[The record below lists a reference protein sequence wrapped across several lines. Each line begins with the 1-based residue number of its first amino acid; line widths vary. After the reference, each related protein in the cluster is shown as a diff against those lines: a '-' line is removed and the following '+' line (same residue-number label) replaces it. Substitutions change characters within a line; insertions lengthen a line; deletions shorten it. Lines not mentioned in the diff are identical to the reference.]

1 VVAAL
6 DSSKSFD
13 HRPLPAA
20 AKQPPR
26 FADRSRFRGYRG
38 GVIAMHRALARFVL
52 EPLDLVTA
60 ALLVLVFTFVWIA
73 SLPWL
78 CRFWQSVLQIGM
90 RMLAIHTQLGLTEHE
105 ITPYIRFAVP
115 FPRME
120 AFLPDAQ
127 TWWSSAVVVIVLF
140 AASFLFSKKFMPVM
154 YLLRAVLFIH
164 VTALAFFL
172 FLPAR
177 FSHSPDSYMEGL
189 TGYAIALIG
198 FVPALFG
205 LTYYI
210 FDFGIARKALL
221 TIITMIHLSLFV
233 PLQILLQAI
242 VLQKSVLFMPVLFI
256 VFGLPVNVLI
266 ILAFYS
272 WGMSWSFKNQRERER

>member
-1 VVAAL
+1 L
-6 DSSKSFD
+6 DSSNSSD
-13 HRPLPAA
+13 RRPFAA
-20 AKQPPR
+20 TAKQPPR

-60 ALLVLVFTFVWIA
+60 ALMVLLFTFGWFA
-73 SLPWL
+73 LLPQL
-78 CRFWQSVLQIGM
+78 CRFWQTVLETGM
-90 RMLAIHTQLGLTEHE
+90 RLLAMHTELGLTQYQ
-105 ITPYIRFAVP
+105 ITPYFRFAIP

-127 TWWSSAVVVIVLF
+127 TWWTSAAVVAVMFV
-140 AASFLFSKKFMPVM
+140 ASFFFSKQFMPVM

-164 VTALAFFL
+164 LTALLFFL

-189 TGYAIALIG
+189 TGYAIALIS

-210 FDFGIARKALL
+210 FDFGIVRKALI
-221 TIITMIHLSLFV
+221 TAITMGHLSLFV
-233 PLQILLQAI
+233 PLQILLQAL
-242 VLQKSVLFMPVLFI
+242 VLQKSVLFMPILFI

-272 WGMSWSFKNQRERER
+272 WGMSWSFKNQRER

>member
-6 DSSKSFD
+6 DSSNNSD
-13 HRPLPAA
+13 RLPFLAA

-60 ALLVLVFTFVWIA
+60 ALMVLLFTFGWFAV
-73 SLPWL
+73 LPQL
-78 CRFWQSVLQIGM
+78 CRFWQTVLETGM
-90 RMLAIHTQLGLTEHE
+90 RLLAMRTELGLTQYQV
-105 ITPYIRFAVP
+105 TPYFRFAIP

-120 AFLPDAQ
+120 AFLPDSQ
-127 TWWSSAVVVIVLF
+127 TWWTSAAVVAALF
-140 AASFLFSKKFMPVM
+140 VASFFFSRKYLPVM

-164 VTALAFFL
+164 LTALLFFL

-189 TGYAIALIG
+189 TGYAIALIS

-210 FDFGIARKALL
+210 FDFGIVRKALL
-221 TIITMIHLSLFV
+221 TAITMGHLSLFV
-233 PLQILLQAI
+233 PLQILLQAL

-272 WGMSWSFKNQRERER
+272 WGMSWSFKSQRER

>member
-1 VVAAL
+1 
-6 DSSKSFD
+6 
-13 HRPLPAA
+13 
-20 AKQPPR
+20 
-26 FADRSRFRGYRG
+26 
-38 GVIAMHRALARFVL
+38 MHRALTRFVL
-52 EPLDLVTA
+52 EPLDLITA
-60 ALLVLVFTFVWIA
+60 SLLVLLLTFAWIA
-73 SLPWL
+73 ALPRL
-78 CRFWQSVLQIGM
+78 CRFWQYVIENGM
-90 RMLAIHTQLGLTEHE
+90 RLLAMRTQVGLTEHQ

-120 AFLPDAQ
+120 GILPDAR
-127 TWWSSAVVVIVLF
+127 TWWTSAAVVLVLF

-164 VTALAFFL
+164 VTALLFFL

-189 TGYAIALIG
+189 TGYALALIG

-210 FDFGIARKALL
+210 FDFGIFRKALL
-221 TIITMIHLSLFV
+221 TTMTMAHLSLFV
-233 PLQILLQAI
+233 PLWILLQAI

-256 VFGLPVNVLI
+256 VFGLPVNVII

-272 WGMSWSFKNQRERER
+272 WGMSWSFKNQRER

>member
-6 DSSKSFD
+6 DSSNSSD
-13 HRPLPAA
+13 RPHFPAS
-20 AKQPPR
+20 AKLPPR

-60 ALLVLVFTFVWIA
+60 ALMFLLFTFAWFEA
-73 SLPWL
+73 LPWV
-78 CRFWQSVLQIGM
+78 CGFWRAVLETGM
-90 RMLAIHTQLGLTEHE
+90 RLLAMHSGLGLAEHQ
-105 ITPYIRFAVP
+105 ITPYIRFVVP
-115 FPRME
+115 YPRME
-120 AFLPDAQ
+120 GILPDAQ
-127 TWWSSAVVVIVLF
+127 TWWTSAAVVTVLF
-140 AASFLFSKKFMPVM
+140 AGSFFFSKKFMPVM

-164 VTALAFFL
+164 VTALLFFL

-189 TGYAIALIG
+189 TGYALAMIS

-221 TIITMIHLSLFV
+221 TAITMAHLCLFV

-272 WGMSWSFKNQRERER
+272 WGMSWTFKSQREE

>member
-1 VVAAL
+1 L

-13 HRPLPAA
+13 RRALPVA

-38 GVIAMHRALARFVL
+38 GVIAIHRALSRFVL

-60 ALLVLVFTFVWIA
+60 SLLVLLFTILWIA
-73 SLPWL
+73 ALPYV
-78 CRFWQSVLQIGM
+78 CRFWQVVLETGM
-90 RMLAIHTQLGLTEHE
+90 RMLAMHSELGLTGHQVS
-105 ITPYIRFAVP
+105 PYVRFTIP
-115 FPRME
+115 FPRMPGI
-120 AFLPDAQ
+120 LPDAQ
-127 TWWSSAVVVIVLF
+127 TWWTSTAVVVVLF
-140 AASFLFSKKFMPVM
+140 AASFLFSKKLIPIV
-154 YLLRAVLFIH
+154 YLLRAVLFLH
-164 VTALAFFL
+164 VTALLFFL

-189 TGYAIALIG
+189 TGYAIALIS
-198 FVPALFG
+198 FVPILLG

-210 FDFGIARKALL
+210 FDFGIVRKVLL
-221 TIITMIHLSLFV
+221 TAMIMGHLTLFV

-242 VLQKSVLFMPVLFI
+242 VLRKTVLFMPLLYI
-256 VFGLPVNVLI
+256 VFGLPVDVLI

-272 WGMSWSFKNQRERER
+272 WGMSWSFKSQREG

>member
-1 VVAAL
+1 M

-13 HRPLPAA
+13 RRALPVA

-60 ALLVLVFTFVWIA
+60 SLLVILFTFVWIA
-73 SLPWL
+73 ALPL
-78 CRFWQSVLQIGM
+78 VCRFWQAVLETGM
-90 RMLAIHTQLGLTEHE
+90 RVLAMHAELGLTEHQFS
-105 ITPYIRFAVP
+105 PYIRFTIP
-115 FPRME
+115 FPRMPGI
-120 AFLPDAQ
+120 LPDAQ
-127 TWWSSAVVVIVLF
+127 TWWTSTAVVVLLF
-140 AASFLFSKKFMPVM
+140 AASFLLPKKLIPIV
-154 YLLRAVLFIH
+154 YLLRAVLFLH
-164 VTALAFFL
+164 VTALLFFL

-189 TGYAIALIG
+189 TGYAIALIS
-198 FVPALFG
+198 FVPILFG

-210 FDFGIARKALL
+210 FDFGIVRKALL
-221 TIITMIHLSLFV
+221 TAMTMWHLVLFV

-242 VLQKSVLFMPVLFI
+242 VLQKTVLFMPLLYI
-256 VFGLPVNVLI
+256 VFGLPVDVLI

-272 WGMSWSFKNQRERER
+272 WGMSWSFKNQREA

>member
-1 VVAAL
+1 L

-13 HRPLPAA
+13 RRALPVA

-60 ALLVLVFTFVWIA
+60 SLLVILFTFVWIA
-73 SLPWL
+73 ALPL
-78 CRFWQSVLQIGM
+78 VCRFWQTVLETGM
-90 RMLAIHTQLGLTEHE
+90 RMLAMDTELGLTQNKFS
-105 ITPYIRFAVP
+105 PYIRFTIP
-115 FPRME
+115 FPRMPGI
-120 AFLPDAQ
+120 LPDAE
-127 TWWSSAVVVIVLF
+127 TWWTSTAVVVVLF
-140 AASFLFSKKFMPVM
+140 AASFLLSKKLIPIV
-154 YLLRAVLFIH
+154 YLLRAVLFLH
-164 VTALAFFL
+164 VTALVFFL

-189 TGYAIALIG
+189 TGYAIALIS
-198 FVPALFG
+198 FVPILFG

-210 FDFGIARKALL
+210 FDFGIVRKALL
-221 TIITMIHLSLFV
+221 TAMTMGHLTLFV

-242 VLQKSVLFMPVLFI
+242 VLQKTVLFMPLLYI
-256 VFGLPVNVLI
+256 VFGLPVDVLI

-272 WGMSWSFKNQRERER
+272 WGMSWSFKGQGEA

>member
-1 VVAAL
+1 L

-13 HRPLPAA
+13 RRALPVA

-38 GVIAMHRALARFVL
+38 GVIAIHRALARFVL

-60 ALLVLVFTFVWIA
+60 SLLVILFTILWIA
-73 SLPWL
+73 ALPFV
-78 CRFWQSVLQIGM
+78 CRFWRAVFETGM
-90 RMLAIHTQLGLTEHE
+90 RMLAMHSELGLTEHQFS
-105 ITPYIRFAVP
+105 PYVRFTIP
-115 FPRME
+115 FPRMPGI
-120 AFLPDAQ
+120 LPDAQ
-127 TWWSSAVVVIVLF
+127 TWWTSTAVVVVLF
-140 AASFLFSKKFMPVM
+140 AASFLLSKKLIPIV
-154 YLLRAVLFIH
+154 YLLRAVLFLH
-164 VTALAFFL
+164 VTALLFFL

-189 TGYAIALIG
+189 TGYAIALIS
-198 FVPALFG
+198 FVPILFG

-210 FDFGIARKALL
+210 FDFGIIRKVLL
-221 TIITMIHLSLFV
+221 TAMTMGHLTLFV

-242 VLQKSVLFMPVLFI
+242 VLRKTVLFMPLLYI
-256 VFGLPVNVLI
+256 VFGLPVDVLI

-272 WGMSWSFKNQRERER
+272 WGMSWSFKSQREG

>member
-13 HRPLPAA
+13 RRALPVA

-60 ALLVLVFTFVWIA
+60 SLLVVLFTILWIA
-73 SLPWL
+73 ALPYV
-78 CRFWQSVLQIGM
+78 CRFWQAVLETGM
-90 RMLAIHTQLGLTEHE
+90 RMLAINNELGLTEHQFS
-105 ITPYIRFAVP
+105 PYIHFTIP
-115 FPRME
+115 FPRMPGI
-120 AFLPDAQ
+120 LPDAR
-127 TWWSSAVVVIVLF
+127 TWWTSTVVVVVLF
-140 AASFLFSKKFMPVM
+140 AASFLLSKKLIPIV
-154 YLLRAVLFIH
+154 YLLRAVLFLH
-164 VTALAFFL
+164 VTALLFFL

-189 TGYAIALIG
+189 TGYAIGLIS
-198 FVPALFG
+198 FVPILFG

-210 FDFGIARKALL
+210 FDFGIVRKALL
-221 TIITMIHLSLFV
+221 TAMTMGHLALFV

-242 VLQKSVLFMPVLFI
+242 VLQKTVLFMPLLYI
-256 VFGLPVNVLI
+256 VFGLPVDVLI

-272 WGMSWSFKNQRERER
+272 WGMSWSFKNQKEA

>member
-1 VVAAL
+1 M

-13 HRPLPAA
+13 RRALPVA

-60 ALLVLVFTFVWIA
+60 ALLVILFTFVWIA
-73 SLPWL
+73 ALPFV
-78 CRFWQSVLQIGM
+78 CRLWQAVFEIGM
-90 RMLAIHTQLGLTEHE
+90 RMLAMHTELGLTEHQFS
-105 ITPYIRFAVP
+105 PYVNFTIP
-115 FPRME
+115 FPRMPGI
-120 AFLPDAQ
+120 LPDAQ
-127 TWWSSAVVVIVLF
+127 TWWTSTIVVVVLF
-140 AASFLFSKKFMPVM
+140 AASFLLSKKLIPIV
-154 YLLRAVLFIH
+154 YLLRAVLFLH
-164 VTALAFFL
+164 VTALLFFL

-189 TGYAIALIG
+189 TGYAIALIS
-198 FVPALFG
+198 FVPILFG

-210 FDFGIARKALL
+210 FDFGIVRKALL
-221 TIITMIHLSLFV
+221 TAMTMGHLALFV

-242 VLQKSVLFMPVLFI
+242 VLQKTVLFMPLLYI
-256 VFGLPVNVLI
+256 VFGLPVDVLI

-272 WGMSWSFKNQRERER
+272 WGMSWSFKSQREG

>member
-13 HRPLPAA
+13 RLAPPAG

-60 ALLVLVFTFVWIA
+60 ALLVLTLTFVWIVA
-73 SLPWL
+73 LPSL
-78 CRFWQSVLQIGM
+78 CRFWRIAIETGM
-90 RMLAIHTQLGLTEHE
+90 RLLAINSGLGLSEHQ
-105 ITPYIRFAVP
+105 ITPYIRFAIP
-115 FPRME
+115 YPRMPGL
-120 AFLPDAQ
+120 LPDAQ
-127 TWWSSAVVVIVLF
+127 TWWLTTAAVVVPF
-140 AASFLFSKKFMPVM
+140 AASFFFPKKLMPVM
-154 YLLRAVLFIH
+154 YLLRGVLFIQ
-164 VTALAFFL
+164 VTAQLFFL

-189 TGYAIALIG
+189 MGYAIGIIT
-198 FVPALFG
+198 FVPILFG

-210 FDFGIARKALL
+210 FDFGIVRKALITAL
-221 TIITMIHLSLFV
+221 TIGHLSLFLPV
-233 PLQILLQAI
+233 QVLLQAV
-242 VLQKSVLFMPVLFI
+242 VLRKSVLFMPILYI
-256 VFGLPVNVLI
+256 VFGLQLEILI
-266 ILAFYS
+266 ILSFYS
-272 WGMSWSFKNQRERER
+272 WGMSWSFKSERAK

>member
-1 VVAAL
+1 MVAAL

-13 HRPLPAA
+13 HRAAPVA

-26 FADRSRFRGYRG
+26 FADRSRFLGYRG

-60 ALLVLVFTFVWIA
+60 ALLVVLFTFVWIA
-73 SLPWL
+73 ALPL
-78 CRFWQSVLQIGM
+78 VCRFWQAVLETGM
-90 RMLAIHTQLGLTEHE
+90 RMLAMHTELGLTEHRLGS
-105 ITPYIRFAVP
+105 YVRFAIP
-115 FPRME
+115 FPRMPGI
-120 AFLPDAQ
+120 LPDAQ
-127 TWWSSAVVVIVLF
+127 TWWTSTAVVVVLF
-140 AASFLFSKKFMPVM
+140 AASFLLSKKFMPVM
-154 YLLRAVLFIH
+154 YLLRAVLFLH
-164 VTALAFFL
+164 VTALLFFL

-189 TGYAIALIG
+189 TGYAIALIS
-198 FVPALFG
+198 FVPILFG

-210 FDFGIARKALL
+210 FDFGIVRKVLVTAM
-221 TIITMIHLSLFV
+221 TVGHLILFV

-242 VLQKSVLFMPVLFI
+242 VLQKSVLFMPVLYI
-256 VFGLPVNVLI
+256 VFGLPVDVLI

-272 WGMSWSFKNQRERER
+272 WGMSWSFKSEREG

>member
-1 VVAAL
+1 L
-6 DSSKSFD
+6 DSSNSSD
-13 HRPLPAA
+13 RRPLLAT

-26 FADRSRFRGYRG
+26 FADRGRFRGYRG

-60 ALLVLVFTFVWIA
+60 ALLVLLFTFAWFA
-73 SLPWL
+73 SLPWV
-78 CRFWQSVLQIGM
+78 CRFWQTVLETGM
-90 RMLAIHTQLGLTEHE
+90 RLLAMHTELGLTEYQ

-127 TWWSSAVVVIVLF
+127 TWWTSAAVVVVLL
-140 AASFLFSKKFMPVM
+140 AASFFFPKKFMPVM

-164 VTALAFFL
+164 VTALLFFL

-189 TGYAIALIG
+189 TGYALALIS

-221 TIITMIHLSLFV
+221 TAMTMGHLSLFV

-256 VFGLPVNVLI
+256 VFGLPVNVLV

-272 WGMSWSFKNQRERER
+272 WGMSWKFKSQPER

>member
-13 HRPLPAA
+13 FRASLAA

-26 FADRSRFRGYRG
+26 PADRSRFRGYRG
-38 GVIAMHRALARFVL
+38 GVIAMHRALTRFVL
-52 EPLDLVTA
+52 EPLDLITA
-60 ALLVLVFTFVWIA
+60 ALLVLVLTFAWFV
-73 SLPWL
+73 SLPWI
-78 CRFWQSVLQIGM
+78 CRFWQYVIENGM
-90 RMLAIHTQLGLTEHE
+90 RLLAMRTELGLTEHQ

-120 AFLPDAQ
+120 GLLPDAQ
-127 TWWSSAVVVIVLF
+127 TWWTSAAIVIILL
-140 AASFLFSKKFMPVM
+140 AASFLLPQKFVPVM

-164 VTALAFFL
+164 VTALLFFL

-177 FSHSPDSYMEGL
+177 FTHSPDSYMEGL
-189 TGYAIALIG
+189 AGYAIALIG

-210 FDFGIARKALL
+210 FDFGIIRKALL
-221 TIITMIHLSLFV
+221 TAMTMVHLSLFV
-233 PLQILLQAI
+233 PLWILVQAL
-242 VLQKSVLFMPVLFI
+242 VLQKSVLFMPILFI
-256 VFGLPVNVLI
+256 VFGLPVNVII
-266 ILAFYS
+266 ILSFYS
-272 WGMSWSFKNQRERER
+272 WGMSWSFKNQRES